1 MMRSKKGMPMND
13 PTFSH
18 RALSQPGGKPLIY
31 TAMSKHLFYFR
42 AHISRYVLEQGAVP
56 LNPFM
61 LFDYFLLDTVE
72 RDIVRDANNSVV
84 LRSDEIWV
92 FGPISN
98 GVFAEIVIA
107 KKTNKPVRYFKIENS
122 HQIIPL
128 KPEEIEMEGEVEE
141 FRALLFS

>member
-1 MMRSKKGMPMND
+1 
-13 PTFSH
+13 
-18 RALSQPGGKPLIY
+18 
-31 TAMSKHLFYFR
+31 
-42 AHISRYVLEQGAVP
+42 
-56 LNPFM
+56 M
-61 LFDYFLLDTVE
+61 LFDYFLLDTVD

-122 HQIIPL
+122 HDILPL
-128 KPEEIEMEGEVEE
+128 SPEEIEVEEEVEE
-141 FRALLFS
+141 FRSLLFS